1 MHHYNYV
8 NIYKLLKNIER
19 DGIMYTIIIIL
30 AIIQIVSLQPYLVG
44 TSYMVMLDG
53 INQYTHFYTEFSR
66 ILKEGKNI
74 FWNWHQGIG
83 GNFYGAM
90 AYYVLSPI
98 MLILLILLPT
108 SSVPYLFI
116 IAFIIKQQLAAV
128 FMYKL
133 LNTYKFEKIVCIVIS
148 LLWACNSYF
157 LHYADNPMWLDAL
170 YLLPLAFIGIENI
183 RKNNKYVIFV
193 LAVALSAITNYYLF
207 FSFTIFVYLY
217 IVGNCILTSDKLNFK
232 KILVYMIK
240 ITLYYLLGVLIASAV
255 LIPAVFAI
263 KESSRASTMEIPS
276 IVSFKF
282 SVLKETLKGIFFNTC
297 GYFNVVYKS
306 AAMSYFGNICLLLMS
321 LVFIFKNKIK
331 NKIRIIS
338 IAVIFLE
345 VLSVSNEFIYMAF
358 HGFSPPVA
366 FPFRFMYGFI
376 AFNLIISAYIF
387 DKVLKSEV
395 KISCCTLILVMLATV
410 ILLKE
415 KSIVIIGSNI
425 IILVIY
431 YLFINLKSKK
441 LILIPITIELIISSS
456 MMINNYLP
464 IALTNEASNQYFYDK
479 EYEELIELIKDN
491 NEIERIFENYSLRHP
506 EALRNISFT
515 YGYSGLNTFTSTDNK
530 YYQEFYEL
538 LKLKEDSIG
547 IVNLTGNLFSNEILN
562 VKYSILK
569 NESPIPYGYRLI
581 KKGNNYSIYEN
592 LNYLNGGYI
601 SNNFIKES
609 TFEELSTIDK
619 EIMLI
624 NNIIVQDDLNVEENY
639 SLNIDKSLLQ
649 YSIIDNNVIVHN
661 KLIDTTEIENPYI
674 EIEINNMP
682 YTINEL
688 FLEFSADNKFRSI
701 EIESDGTNY
710 YIPTGIFTSSSRLVD
725 LGEYTDSIR
734 VRVNLES
741 NVVYDFKYFNFYSI
755 NMSDYSNQLE
765 SIRAN
770 SFDVFNVSENNVY
783 GEITAEKSGELFTT
797 IPYNSSWEVYVN
809 GEQVEY
815 KRVNEC
821 FIGINVSE
829 GKNIIE
835 MRYVPKGFYIG
846 AIFSI
851 IGMIVLIIMLVG
863 KTKIVKLH

>member
-1 MHHYNYV
+1 
-8 NIYKLLKNIER
+8 
-19 DGIMYTIIIIL
+19 
-30 AIIQIVSLQPYLVG
+30 
-44 TSYMVMLDG
+44 
-53 INQYTHFYTEFSR
+53 
-66 ILKEGKNI
+66 
-74 FWNWHQGIG
+74 
-83 GNFYGAM
+83 
-90 AYYVLSPI
+90 
-98 MLILLILLPT
+98 
-108 SSVPYLFI
+108 
-116 IAFIIKQQLAAV
+116 
-128 FMYKL
+128 
-133 LNTYKFEKIVCIVIS
+133 
-148 LLWACNSYF
+148 
-157 LHYADNPMWLDAL
+157 MWLDAL
-170 YLLPLAFIGIENI
+170 YLLPLAFIVIENI

-217 IVGNCILTSDKLNFK
+217 IVGNYILTSNKFNFK
-232 KILVYMIK
+232 EILVYMIK

-276 IVSFKF
+276 IFYFNF

-306 AAMSYFGNICLLLMS
+306 AAMSYFGNICLLLIP
-321 LVFIFKNKIK
+321 LVFIFKNEIK

-345 VLSVSNEFIYMAF
+345 VLSVSNEFTYIAF
-358 HGFSPPVA
+358 YGFSPPVA

-415 KSIVIIGSNI
+415 KSILIVGSNI

-441 LILIPITIELIISSS
+441 MILIPITIELIISSS

-464 IALTNEASNQYFYDK
+464 IALTNETNNQ
-479 EYEELIELIKDN
+479 
-491 NEIERIFENYSLRHP
+491 LRHP

-530 YYQEFYEL
+530 YYQEFSEL

-592 LNYLNGGYI
+592 LNYLNGRYI
-601 SNNFIKES
+601 ASNFIKES
-609 TFEELSTIDK
+609 TLEDLSTIDK

-639 SLNIDKSLLQ
+639 SLNIDKSLLE

-674 EIEINNMP
+674 EIEINNLP

-701 EIESDGTNY
+701 EIESDGTSY

-741 NVVYDFKYFNFYSI
+741 NVVYDFKDLNFYSI

-797 IPYNSSWEVYVN
+797 IPYNSSWKVYVN

-821 FIGINVSE
+821 FMGINVSG